1 MLARRC
7 NLFFLSAIFL
17 IYVGMLVLLLLLR
30 LLEKLLEGERR
41 MKRMIERRNL
51 KGYIL
56 NQSQCRKAGKGLRF
70 FEGMIFEGGGG
81 RFR

>member
-7 NLFFLSAIFL
+7 NLFFLSTIFL
-17 IYVGMLVLLLLLR
+17 FYVGMLFLFLLR
-30 LLEKLLEGERR
+30 LLEKLLEGGRR

-51 KGYIL
+51 KGYSL
-56 NQSQCRKAGKGLRF
+56 NQSQSHKVGKGLRF